1 MRKILFLSTFAAA
14 VALAGGT
21 ASADTAVAVQ
31 PFHDITIE
39 GMGHVTFVHGA
50 QQRVVLKQG
59 DTNNTQV
66 YVKDGN
72 LVFKSCPG
80 KGWFGWN
87 SSCPSGYNL
96 DVEITTPG
104 FASVEIDGSGKID
117 ARAGFPQQP
126 KIEIEI
132 NGSGNVDLMNVPA
145 ASTDVAIHGSGKVHV
160 NAQQK
165 LDVEIAGSG
174 SVVYGGNPHISQ
186 TIMGSGE
193 VKSAR

>member
-1 MRKILFLSTFAAA
+1 MRKILLLATAF
-14 VALAGGT
+14 ALATGA
-21 ASADTAVAVQ
+21 ASADTTVPVGA
-31 PFHDITIE
+31 FHSVSIE

-59 DTNNTQV
+59 DTDNTKI
-66 YVKDGN
+66 YVKDGD

-87 SSCPSGYNL
+87 SSCPTGYELN
-96 DVEITTPG
+96 VEITTPALSG
-104 FASVEIDGSGKID
+104 VEIDGSGKID
-117 ARAGFPQQP
+117 TQGGFPQQP
-126 KIEIEI
+126 KLAIEI
-132 NGSGNVDLMNVPA
+132 NGSGNVDLMAMPA
-145 ASTDVAIHGSGKVHV
+145 ASTDVSIHGSGKVHV
-160 NAQQK
+160 NAERD

-193 VKSAR
+193 VKSAK

>member
-1 MRKILFLSTFAAA
+1 MRKILFLSTIFAAA
-14 VALAGGT
+14 TFAGA
-21 ASADTAVAVQ
+21 ASADTTVTVQ
-31 PFHDITIE
+31 PFRSVSIE

-59 DTNNTQV
+59 DTNNTQI
-66 YVKDGN
+66 YVKDGD
-72 LVFKSCPG
+72 LVFKSCPN
-80 KGWFGWN
+80 KGWFGFGG
-87 SSCPSGYNL
+87 SCPMGYDL
-96 DVEITTPG
+96 DVVITTPG
-104 FASVEIDGSGKID
+104 LSGVEIDGSGKVE
-117 ARAGFPQQP
+117 AASGFPQQP
-126 KIEIEI
+126 KLDIEI

>member
-1 MRKILFLSTFAAA
+1 MRKFLLLSTILASA
-14 VALAGGT
+14 VIGSA
-21 ASADTAVAVQ
+21 ASADTNVAVQ
-31 PFHDITIE
+31 PFHSVSIE

-59 DTNNTQV
+59 DTNNTQI
-66 YVKDGN
+66 YVKDGD

-87 SSCPSGYNL
+87 SSCPIGYNL
-96 DVEITTPG
+96 DVVITTPG
-104 FASVEIDGSGKID
+104 LSGVEIDGSGKVE
-117 ARAGFPQQP
+117 AQGGFPQQA
-126 KIEIEI
+126 KLDIEI

-145 ASTDVAIHGSGKVHV
+145 ASTDVAIHGSGKVRT

-174 SVVYGGNPHISQ
+174 QVIYGGNPHISQ